1 MQRIHAYVV
10 LVTVGAIALVPL
22 VQWEQFAALPFDGFV
37 AFLILMALGL
47 FSERW
52 SVAYSGGA
60 RGGSHTVTFIPLLAC
75 VLLFGSAGPVLFI
88 GVTGAVGEVLFR
100 KKGPLRATFNVAQ
113 YVLASAVAGLV
124 FARLGGV
131 PAAAGGLG
139 GGAVGLSL
147 WPFVAFTL
155 VMLGLNHS
163 LVSGAISLSQGVPYK
178 TVWQKTVGKSGVNVF
193 YDFLLSPIAFV
204 LAYLVV
210 ELGLRGLF
218 LAIFPL
224 LAVRRAYQTS
234 WRLQQANRDLLT
246 ALVKAIE
253 TRDPY
258 TSGHSRRVQMLASR
272 IVRQMGLSEKRVE
285 AIEQAALLHDVGKI
299 DAVYTE
305 ILKKPSQLSP
315 EEREVIESHVTKG
328 VELLTS
334 LSSFPKEVIEAVR
347 HHHEREDGKGYPD
360 GLVAKQIPL
369 GAKVI
374 MICDAIDAMLSD
386 RPYRKALPLEAV
398 REQLVIFS
406 GKQFDPQLVELVVNS
421 TILEDHR
428 GEVEKE
434 RQAEE
439 GDEPSVASTPST
451 SSVPRSRIGAIGS
464 SPAPQH
470 G

>member
-10 LVTVGAIALVPL
+10 LVSLGAIGLVPL
-22 VQWEQFAALPFDGFV
+22 VGWDELLTLPADSAAALV
-37 AFLILMALGL
+37 ILTALGL

-52 SVAYSGGA
+52 SVAYSGGD

-88 GVTGAVGEVLFR
+88 GITGTVAEVFFR
-100 KKGPLRATFNVAQ
+100 KKGALRATFNVSQ
-113 YVLASAVAGLV
+113 FVLAAAAAGLV
-124 FARLGGV
+124 FQMLGGS
-131 PAAAGGLG
+131 AAGADGLG
-139 GGAVGLSL
+139 DGQIGLSL
-147 WPFVAFTL
+147 GPFVAFTL

-163 LVSGAISLSQGVPYK
+163 LVSGAIALSQGVAYRTIWK
-178 TVWQKTVGKSGVNVF
+178 KTVGKSGVNVF
-193 YDFLLSPIAFV
+193 YDFLLSPVAFV

-210 ELGLRGLF
+210 ELGMVGLF
-218 LAIFPL
+218 LAVFPL
-224 LAVRRAYQTS
+224 LAIRRAYQTS

-272 IVRQMGLSEKRVE
+272 IVRRLGLAERRIE
-285 AIEQAALLHDVGKI
+285 AIEHAALLHDVGKI
-299 DAVYTE
+299 DAVYSE
-305 ILKKPSQLSP
+305 ILKKPTQLSA

-334 LSSFPKEVIEAVR
+334 LSSFSKEVIESVR

-360 GLVAKQIPL
+360 GLVDQQIPL

-398 REQLVIFS
+398 REQLEMFAD
-406 GKQFDPQLVELVVNS
+406 KQFDAGLVKLVVNS
-421 TILEDHR
+421 TILEDHQL
-428 GEVEKE
+428 EVEKE
-434 RQAEE
+434 RSFEMERYAEE
-439 GDEPSVASTPST
+439 RGIGHATEVKPRRGDLS
-451 SSVPRSRIGAIGS
+451 GA
-464 SPAPQH
+464 PAPQP

>member
-1 MQRIHAYVV
+1 MQRIHAYV
-10 LVTVGAIALVPL
+10 LLLSVGAIWLVPQ
-22 VQWEQFAALPFDGFV
+22 VQWPDLAALPVDGV
-37 AFLILMALGL
+37 IALLILMALGL

-60 RGGSHTVTFIPLLAC
+60 RGGSHSVTFIPLLAS
-75 VLLFGSAGPVLFI
+75 VLLFGTAAPVLFI
-88 GVTGAVGEVLFR
+88 GVTGTVAEVFFR
-100 KKGPLRATFNVAQ
+100 KKGALRATFNVAQ
-113 YVLASAVAGLV
+113 YVFASALAGLV
-124 FARLGGV
+124 FQALGGV
-131 PAAAGGLG
+131 AAGASGLG
-139 GGAVGLSL
+139 TGETGLSL
-147 WPFVAFTL
+147 VPFVAFTL
-155 VMLGLNHS
+155 VLLGLNHS
-163 LVSGAISLSQGVPYK
+163 LVAGAISLSQGVPYR

-210 ELGLRGLF
+210 ELGMRGLF

-272 IVRQMGLSEKRVE
+272 IVRSLGLSERRIE

-299 DAVYTE
+299 DAVYSE
-305 ILKKPSQLSP
+305 ILKKPSKLSP

-334 LSSFPKEVIEAVR
+334 LSSFPKEVIEAVQ

-360 GLVAKQIPL
+360 GLVSSQIPL

-386 RPYRKALPLEAV
+386 RPYRKALPLSAV
-398 REQLVIFS
+398 REQLEIFS
-406 GKQFDPQLVELVVNS
+406 GKQFDPDLVLLVAKS
-421 TILEDHR
+421 TILEDHQVEVAKEIAEAAD
-428 GEVEKE
+428 EVE
-434 RQAEE
+434 APVYV
-439 GDEPSVASTPST
+439 EPVRNSPPPARAVPS
-451 SSVPRSRIGAIGS
+451 A
-464 SPAPQH
+464 
-470 G
+470 

>member
-1 MQRIHAYVV
+1 MQRIHAYVA
-10 LVTVGAIALVPL
+10 LLSIGAIWLVPL
-22 VQWEQFAALPFDGFV
+22 VQWSELAALPVDSV
-37 AFLILMALGL
+37 MALLILMALGM

-60 RGGSHTVTFIPLLAC
+60 RGGSHTVTFIPLLAS
-75 VLLFGSAGPVLFI
+75 VLLFGTAAPVLFI
-88 GVTGAVGEVLFR
+88 GVTGTVAEVFFR

-113 YVLASAVAGLV
+113 YVFASAVAGLV
-124 FARLGGV
+124 FQSLGGT
-131 PAAAGGLG
+131 AAGGAGLG
-139 GGAVGLSL
+139 TGETGLSL
-147 WPFVAFTL
+147 GPFVAFTL
-155 VMLGLNHS
+155 VLLGLNHS
-163 LVSGAISLSQGVPYK
+163 LVAGAISLSQGVPYR

-210 ELGLRGLF
+210 ELGMRGLF

-272 IVRQMGLSEKRVE
+272 IVRSLGLSERRIE

-299 DAVYTE
+299 DAVYSE
-305 ILKKPSQLSP
+305 ILKKPSKLSP

-334 LSSFPKEVIEAVR
+334 LSSFPKEVIEAVQ

-360 GLVAKQIPL
+360 GLVSTQIPL

-386 RPYRKALPLEAV
+386 RPYRKALPLSAV
-398 REQLVIFS
+398 REQLEIFS
-406 GKQFDPQLVELVVNS
+406 GKQFDPELVRLVASS
-421 TILEDHR
+421 TILEDHQI
-428 GEVEKE
+428 EVAKE
-434 RQAEE
+434 RAESAE
-439 GDEPSVASTPST
+439 QEDEIAHAPVMASPKKL
-451 SSVPRSRIGAIGS
+451 PQQ
-464 SPAPQH
+464 PAPVSST

>member
-1 MQRIHAYVV
+1 MQRIHAYVA
-10 LVTVGAIALVPL
+10 LVTLGSLGLATQVAWVDLWSLPADSTLALL
-22 VQWEQFAALPFDGFV
+22 V
-37 AFLILMALGL
+37 LMALGM

-52 SVAYSGGA
+52 SVAYSGGE

-75 VLLFGSAGPVLFI
+75 VLLFGSAAPVFFI
-88 GVTGAVGEVLFR
+88 AVTGTVAEVFFR
-100 KKGPLRATFNVAQ
+100 KKGALRATFNVGQ
-113 YVLASAVAGLV
+113 YVFASAVAGITYQ
-124 FARLGGV
+124 AMGGA
-131 PAAAGGLG
+131 PAASAGLRTGTSP
-139 GGAVGLSL
+139 LSL
-147 WPFVAFTL
+147 LPFVAFTL
-155 VMLGLNHS
+155 VLLSLNHS
-163 LVSGAISLSQGVPYK
+163 LVAGAISLSQGVPFR
-178 TVWQKTVGKSGVNVF
+178 TVWKKTVGKSGVNVF

-272 IVRQMGLSEKRVE
+272 IVRGLGLSERRIE

-299 DAVYTE
+299 DAVYSE

-315 EEREVIESHVTKG
+315 EERQVIESHVTKG

-360 GLVAKQIPL
+360 GLVSRQIPL

-374 MICDAIDAMLSD
+374 MICDSIDAMLSD

-398 REQLVIFS
+398 REQLEIFS
-406 GKQFDPQLVELVVNS
+406 GKQFDASLVELVVNS

-428 GEVEKE
+428 AEVAKE
-434 RQAEE
+434 VAAHEA
-439 GDEPSVASTPST
+439 DESAAYEYGPGLPLNESQMP
-451 SSVPRSRIGAIGS
+451 VPQPG
-464 SPAPQH
+464 
-470 G
+470 

>member
-1 MQRIHAYVV
+1 MQRIHTYVV
-10 LVTVGAIALVPL
+10 LVSLGAIALVPL
-22 VQWEQFAALPFDGFV
+22 VQWGALAALPLDSSAAFV
-37 AFLILMALGL
+37 ILTALGL

-52 SVAYSGGA
+52 SVAYAGGA

-88 GVTGAVGEVLFR
+88 AVTGTVAEVFFR

-113 YVLASAVAGLV
+113 YVLASAIAGIV
-124 FARLGGV
+124 FDQLGGA
-131 PAAAGGLG
+131 PAAIDGLG
-139 GGAVGLSL
+139 VGSTGLSL
-147 WPFVAFTL
+147 GPFVAFTL

-163 LVSGAISLSQGVPYK
+163 LVAGAIALSQNVRYR

-272 IVRQMGLSEKRVE
+272 IVRQLGLSEKRVE

-360 GLVAKQIPL
+360 GLLAQQIPL

-386 RPYRKALPLEAV
+386 RPYRKALPLDAV
-398 REQLVIFS
+398 REQLEIFS
-406 GKQFDPQLVELVVNS
+406 GKQFDPELVKLVVGS
-421 TILEDHR
+421 TILEDHQ
-428 GEVEKE
+428 GEVAKE
-434 RQAEE
+434 RSEEEEAEE
-439 GDEPSVASTPST
+439 LSSPAGASARTTASLNSLGP
-451 SSVPRSRIGAIGS
+451 A
-464 SPAPQH
+464 PAPQH

>member
-1 MQRIHAYVV
+1 MQRIHTYVV
-10 LVTVGAIALVPL
+10 LVSIGAIGLVPL
-22 VQWEQFAALPFDGFV
+22 VQWEDLAALPWDSSV
-37 AFLILMALGL
+37 AFVILTALGL

-88 GVTGAVGEVLFR
+88 GVTGTIAEVFFR

-113 YVLASAVAGLV
+113 YVLASAVAGIV
-124 FARLGGV
+124 FAQLGGV
-131 PAAAGGLG
+131 PAASSGLG
-139 GGAVGLSL
+139 HEGELSL
-147 WPFVAFTL
+147 GPFVAFTL

-163 LVSGAISLSQGVPYK
+163 LVAGAISFSQDVPYR

-272 IVRQMGLSEKRVE
+272 IVRQIGLSEKRVE

-360 GLVAKQIPL
+360 GLVARQIPL

-398 REQLVIFS
+398 REQLEIFS

-421 TILEDHR
+421 SILEDHQI
-428 GEVEKE
+428 EVAKE
-434 RQAEE
+434 RSDEEEEEAKSQSQATTNVSRT
-439 GDEPSVASTPST
+439 GLGRLTP
-451 SSVPRSRIGAIGS
+451 

>member
-1 MQRIHAYVV
+1 MQRIHAFVA
-10 LVTVGAIALVPL
+10 LLSVGAIGLVPL
-22 VQWEQFAALPFDGFV
+22 VQWTELAALPNDSL
-37 AFLILMALGL
+37 AALTILMALGM

-52 SVAYSGGA
+52 SVAYAGGD

-75 VLLFGSAGPVLFI
+75 VLLFGTAAPVLFI
-88 GVTGAVGEVLFR
+88 GVTGTVAEVFFR

-113 YVLASAVAGLV
+113 YVFASSVAGLV
-124 FARLGGV
+124 FELLGGV
-131 PAAAGGLG
+131 AAASGGLG
-139 GGAVGLSL
+139 TGGTGLSL
-147 WPFVAFTL
+147 VPFVAFTL
-155 VMLGLNHS
+155 VLLGLNHS
-163 LVSGAISLSQGVPYK
+163 LVAGAISLSQGVPYR
-178 TVWQKTVGKSGVNVF
+178 TIWHKTVGKSGTNVF

-204 LAYLVV
+204 LAYLVI

-272 IVRQMGLSEKRVE
+272 IVRGLGLSEKRIE

-299 DAVYTE
+299 DAVYSE

-334 LSSFPKEVIEAVR
+334 LSSFPKEVIEAVQ
-347 HHHEREDGKGYPD
+347 HHHEREDGKGYPY
-360 GLVAKQIPL
+360 GLVGNKIPL

-386 RPYRKALPLEAV
+386 RPYRKALPLSAV
-398 REQLVIFS
+398 REQLEIFA
-406 GKQFDPQLVELVVNS
+406 GKQFDPELVRLVTNS
-421 TILEDHR
+421 TILEDHQR
-428 GEVEKE
+428 EVAKE
-434 RQAEE
+434 TEVDEE
-439 GDEPSVASTPST
+439 HASDP
-451 SSVPRSRIGAIGS
+451 VPRKASVS
-464 SPAPQH
+464 SQLPLATQPAHASQ
-470 G
+470 GG